1 MNIFVKTSTFIITL
15 IFSFQDD
22 YYFTVFNLRKQH
34 QQFISAGN
42 DDTLDETSKTGHDD
56 SSENHGGHEGGGGVR
71 QPKREE
77 EGAQLLIQPDSPR
90 NPYTP
95 LQFSNSL
102 GKLQAATVKAP
113 RKIIDVGILNTD
125 TSENVS
131 QKDSRYRS
139 LANNSLLNMYRLTQ
153 VHLINMIQN

>member
-1 MNIFVKTSTFIITL
+1 M
-15 IFSFQDD
+15 
-22 YYFTVFNLRKQH
+22 RKEH

-42 DDTLDETSKTGHDD
+42 AD
-56 SSENHGGHEGGGGVR
+56 SSHDAEHRPDSDSPSDNDILR
-71 QPKREE
+71 QPKQEEE

-90 NPYTP
+90 NPYMP

-125 TSENVS
+125 TSENPS
-131 QKDSRYRS
+131 QKDSRF
-139 LANNSLLNMYRLTQ
+139 
-153 VHLINMIQN
+153 VKEFLIIFSHSF